1 MKKSYPLLILAML
14 IVFAFQSLAQPYTLY
29 PGVTEIS
36 RRYEAPF
43 VTTPPVIDGDIDDP
57 AWALAPWA
65 QAQSVSG
72 LIDAGGT
79 EFSGAADCGFK
90 YKIVW
95 DNTTY
100 YMLMRYHDDVE
111 IYGDYHF
118 GYPGRG
124 NIKPPFDDGRA
135 YPSGN
140 NNTGTFDGTA
150 FQNWRMDQIAWW
162 ITKYD
167 TRWLSA
173 YVRNNNGLQH
183 TFYPAQIK
191 STQAGSVLWSAKY
204 EGGQFH
210 KAKAAA
216 KYNETEGAYYIE
228 FRDTTWA
235 TLFTLVK
242 TNNQATTQSFPELDG
257 YVPAVG
263 DTFMLAGEINDADV
277 NTNLRDYRIELASE
291 STTSNSILSE
301 AVIVKLV
308 SGSTSVGEVPSLSKF
323 SIYPNPNSTSILR
336 LNRSADV
343 EIFNLAGQ
351 RVIQSINT
359 SEVNISGLQPGVYM
373 VKDKEGNVRKL
384 VRK

>member
-1 MKKSYPLLILAML
+1 MKKSYLLSISAML

-72 LIDAGGT
+72 LVDAGGS

-111 IYGDYHF
+111 VYSDYHF

-124 NIKPPFDDGRA
+124 NKKPPFDDART
-135 YPSGN
+135 YPTVAG
-140 NNTGTFDGTA
+140 GGDGTA
-150 FQNWRMDQIAWW
+150 FQNWRMDQIALWF
-162 ITKYD
+162 TKYD
-167 TRWLSA
+167 ERWLLA
-173 YVRNNNGLQH
+173 YNRNNNGLQH

-204 EGGQFH
+204 EGGEFH
-210 KAKAAA
+210 KAKVAA
-216 KYNETEGAYYIE
+216 KYNATEGAYFIE

-242 TNNQATTQSFPELDG
+242 TNNQATTQSFPGLDG

-263 DTFMLAGEINDADV
+263 DTFMLAGEINDADL
-277 NTNLRDYRIELASE
+277 NTNTRDYRIELASVN
-291 STTSNSILSE
+291 TMSNGIMSE
-301 AVIVKLV
+301 AVIVKLG
-308 SGSTSVGEVPSLSKF
+308 SGSTSVDAVSSLSSF
-323 SIYPNPNSTSILR
+323 SIYPNPNSTGILR
-336 LNRSADV
+336 LNRVADV

-359 SEVNISGLQPGVYM
+359 SEINIAGLQSGVYM